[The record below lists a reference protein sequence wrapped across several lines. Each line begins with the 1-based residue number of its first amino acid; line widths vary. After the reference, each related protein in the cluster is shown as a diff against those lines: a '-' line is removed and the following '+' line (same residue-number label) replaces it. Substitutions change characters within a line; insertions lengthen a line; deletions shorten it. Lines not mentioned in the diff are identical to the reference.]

1 MLLNI
6 SLQDRT
12 NLHDSAVQ
20 DRRFHVL
27 VLCTGNSARS
37 ILAEALFNAIGGTA
51 FHAWSAGSH
60 PAGRVNPFALELL
73 QQKGID
79 CSGFRSKSWD
89 EFAGTDAP
97 HMDFVVTV
105 CGNAAA
111 ENCPN
116 FSGDFQKIHWGLP
129 DPAQLIADPDAARK
143 AFSECFETLK
153 TRITALVETPR
164 SKLSQSALAQHMRS
178 LAL

>member
-1 MLLNI
+1 MLLN
-6 SLQDRT
+6 STTQSHAE
-12 NLHDSAVQ
+12 LHGRAAENRPFQ
-20 DRRFHVL
+20 VL

-37 ILAEALFNAIGGTA
+37 ILAEALFNEIGATA

-60 PAGRVNPFALELL
+60 PAGKVNPFALELL
-73 QQKGID
+73 QQNGFD

-89 EFAGTDAP
+89 EFAGPDAP

-129 DPAQLIADPDAARK
+129 DPAELTADPEAARR
-143 AFSECFETLK
+143 AFSQCFETLK
-153 TRITALVETPR
+153 ARITALLELPR
-164 SKLSQSALAQHMRS
+164 EELSQSALAKYMRA
-178 LAL
+178 LAN